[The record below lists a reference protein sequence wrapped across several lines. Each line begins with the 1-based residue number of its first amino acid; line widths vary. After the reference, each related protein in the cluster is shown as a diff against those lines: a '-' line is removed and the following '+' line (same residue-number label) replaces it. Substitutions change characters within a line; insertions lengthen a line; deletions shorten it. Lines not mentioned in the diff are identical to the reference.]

1 MRDRRKDDRE
11 WLWFLVAYVVLVG
24 IVLWANS

>member
-11 WLWFLVAYVVLVG
+11 WLWFMVAYAVLVSLS
-24 IVLWANS
+24 ILANS